1 MNYIKNLDKEI
12 NKIKAF
18 NILILHQKYIWLQIM
33 SKKQFKFRD
42 LNIQLY
48 EENFELFRN
57 LSVLLKNHV
66 QVYWNICKN

>member
-1 MNYIKNLDKEI
+1 
-12 NKIKAF
+12 
-18 NILILHQKYIWLQIM
+18 M

-66 QVYWNICKN
+66 QVY